1 MSFNFP
7 PSMKLAILAHGM
19 FIGFGGK
26 TARGVY
32 LYSPH
37 EIVAII
43 DRDRAGHDA
52 SEFFPGGRRVPIVKS
67 IEEAGDYDTLVI
79 GAAPIGGILP
89 EDWRDEI
96 KKALMEG
103 KNVISGLHYFLSE
116 DEEFRSIAEKTGA
129 KIWDVRKPPE
139 NLKVADGSGKNVNT
153 VLVAGTDCSVGKMIT
168 AVELT
173 QEAKRRGINAGFV
186 ATGQTG
192 IMIGCDAGA
201 VIDRIPGDFMAGT
214 VEEMVKKVGKEKEIV
229 FVEGQGD
236 IVHPAYSGV
245 TLAILHGSYAKKIII
260 AHDPTRK
267 EHSGYEGLGFPILSL
282 EKTIE
287 LYEELA
293 ANVSGGKVVGIS
305 VDAEHM
311 SEEEVERYIEKV
323 ESELGL
329 PAENVL
335 KTHARKLLD
344 AVLKS

>member
-1 MSFNFP
+1 
-7 PSMKLAILAHGM
+7 MKLAILAHGT
-19 FIGFGGK
+19 FLGFGGK

-43 DRDRAGHDA
+43 DKDRAGHYA
-52 SEFFPGGRRVPIVKS
+52 SDFFPGKRKVPIVKS
-67 IEEAGDYDTLVI
+67 IDEVKDYDTLII
-79 GAAPIGGILP
+79 GAAPIGGALP
-89 EDWRDEI
+89 EDWRGEI

-116 DEEFRSIAEKTGA
+116 DNEFVSIAEKTGA
-129 KIWDVRKPPE
+129 KIWDVRKTPK
-139 NLKVADGSGKNVNT
+139 NLRVADGSGKNINT

-173 QEAKRRGINAGFV
+173 QEAKRRGLNAGFV

-201 VIDRIPGDFMAGT
+201 VIDRIPGDFMAGA
-214 VEEMVKKVGKEKEIV
+214 VEEMIKKVGEEKEIV

-236 IVHPAYSGV
+236 LAHPAYSGV

-282 EKTIE
+282 ERTIE
-287 LYEELA
+287 LYEKLA
-293 ANVSGGKVVGIS
+293 ENVSGGKVVGIS
-305 VDAEHM
+305 VDAENM
-311 SEEEVERYIEKV
+311 SDMEVRKYIEKV

-329 PAENVL
+329 PAEDVL
-335 KTHARKLLD
+335 KTHAKKLLD
-344 AVLKS
+344 AVLRA

>member
-1 MSFNFP
+1 MR
-7 PSMKLAILAHGM
+7 LAILAHGM

-43 DRDRAGHDA
+43 DRDRAGKYA
-52 SEFFPGGRRVPIVKS
+52 SDFFPGKRKVPIVKS
-67 IEEAGDYDTLVI
+67 IDEVGEYDTLII
-79 GAAPIGGILP
+79 GAAPIGGALP
-89 EDWRDEI
+89 EDWREEI
-96 KKALMEG
+96 KKALEEG
-103 KNVISGLHYFLSE
+103 KTVISGLHYFLSE
-116 DEEFRSIAEKTGA
+116 DKEFAEIAERTGA
-129 KIWDVRKPPE
+129 RIWDVRKPPK
-139 NLKVADGSGKNVNT
+139 NLRVADGSGKNVNT
-153 VLVAGTDCSVGKMIT
+153 VLVAGTDCSVGKMVT

-173 QEAKRRGINAGFV
+173 KEAKRRGINAGFV

-201 VIDRIPGDFMAGT
+201 VIDRIPGDFMAG
-214 VEEMVKKVGKEKEIV
+214 VMEDMVKKVGKEKEIV

-245 TLAILHGSYAKKIII
+245 TLAILHGSFAKKIII

-267 EHSGYEGLGFPILSL
+267 EHSGYQGLGFPILSL

-305 VDAEHM
+305 VDGENM
-311 SEEEVERYIEKV
+311 SDEEIEKYIEKV
-323 ESELGL
+323 ERELGL
-329 PAENVL
+329 SADDVL
-335 KTHARKLLD
+335 KHGAGKLLD
-344 AVLKS
+344 AIL